1 VGRQELSYGSSRL
14 VSVREGPNVR
24 QSFDAVK
31 AFYQTPT
38 RQVDVFVSRPVE
50 TNRYTF
56 DDASDDNR
64 LFWGA
69 YSVQQLAMLPKASLD
84 VYYLG
89 LRDRGAEFQEGAATE
104 RRHSLGLRLWNRNA
118 AFTYNLEGVY
128 QFGSFGATDV
138 RAYTVSANVIR
149 AWEQAR
155 GQPFVELR
163 TELISGDQRP
173 ADGRLGTFNPLFP
186 KGAYFSQ
193 IALIGPAN
201 LMDVHPVVGVRPA
214 RNLSLS
220 ADADFFWRYSPRD
233 GLYTVP
239 YVLIREAGDSRARHI
254 GNQYT
259 VQGAWAANDFLSF
272 ELFLTYFAAGRFLK
286 ETGPGRDL
294 TFVAPRLT
302 FKF

>member
-1 VGRQELSYGSSRL
+1 
-14 VSVREGPNVR
+14 
-24 QSFDAVK
+24 
-31 AFYQTPT
+31 
-38 RQVDVFVSRPVE
+38 
-50 TNRYTF
+50 
-56 DDASDDNR
+56 
-64 LFWGA
+64 
-69 YSVQQLAMLPKASLD
+69 
-84 VYYLG
+84 
-89 LRDRGAEFQEGAATE
+89 
-104 RRHSLGLRLWNRNA
+104 
-118 AFTYNLEGVY
+118 VY
-128 QFGSFGATDV
+128 QFGSFGAAQV

-149 AWEQAR
+149 VWEQAR

-259 VQGAWAANDFLSF
+259 VQGAWAANDFLSC